1 MNLNQVISGIYN
13 EVQGAIA
20 VAVVDLSTGLL
31 LDVYHQVP
39 HFDQGYVDA
48 VSAAAVDMFRGRT
61 VSTVEDMLSK
71 QRNKPASRSIKEIQM
86 TTEGT
91 FHFMSIVPDR
101 PDALAILITTHRT
114 SLGMGW
120 SALRRA
126 LPTIT
131 TLV

>member
-1 MNLNQVISGIYN
+1 MSIQEVCKNIYF

-39 HFDQGYVDA
+39 HFDQTYIDA

-61 VSTVEDMLSK
+61 VSTVETLLSQK
-71 QRNKPASRSIKEIQM
+71 RNQSASHSIKEIQM

-91 FHFMSIVPDR
+91 FHFMAIVPEN
-101 PDALAILITTHRT
+101 PDALAILITTKRT

-120 SALRRA
+120 SAVRRA
-126 LPTIT
+126 LPEIAKFC
-131 TLV
+131 

>member
-1 MNLNQVISGIYN
+1 MSLNKILTGIYT

-39 HFDQGYVDA
+39 HFSQSYIDA

-71 QRNKPASRSIKEIQM
+71 QRGTAARHSIKEIQM
-86 TTEGT
+86 TTDGT
-91 FHFMSIVPDR
+91 YHFMSIVPDR

-120 SALRRA
+120 SALRRN
-126 LPTIT
+126 LPDIANYC
-131 TLV
+131 

>member
-1 MNLNQVISGIYN
+1 MNLNEVVTGVYN

-31 LDVYHQVP
+31 LDVYHEVP
-39 HFDQGYVDA
+39 HFDQGYIDA

-71 QRNKPASRSIKEIQM
+71 QRNKPANQSIKEIQM

-91 FHFMSIVPDR
+91 FHFMSIVPDK
-101 PDALAILITTHRT
+101 PNALAILITTHRT

-120 SALRRA
+120 AALRRA
-126 LPTIT
+126 LPKIK
-131 TLV
+131 TLC